1 MDLLNFGL
9 IVLIPSLIVLII
21 SVMVVLP
28 EMYNDDWYYD
38 DDEYIETRKD
48 KVIAN
53 CFKYSLI
60 ACCLSAYI
68 FALDFYLKGAYW
80 LSLLCVFAPI
90 YVFWDYKK

>member
-1 MDLLNFGL
+1 MDLFNFGL
-9 IVLIPSLIVLII
+9 IVLITSLIVLII
-21 SVMVVLP
+21 SVIVVLP

-38 DDEYIETRKD
+38 EDEYIETRKD

-60 ACCLSAYI
+60 ACCLSSYV

-80 LSLLCVFAPI
+80 LFLLCIFGPI

>member
-1 MDLLNFGL
+1 MDLLNLGL

-21 SVMVVLP
+21 SIMVVLP

-38 DDEYIETRKD
+38 DDIETRKD
-48 KVIAN
+48 KIIAK

-60 ACCLSAYI
+60 ACCLSSYI
-68 FALDFYLKGAYW
+68 FALGFYLIGAYW
-80 LSLLCVFAPI
+80 LSLLCIFAPI